1 MEIALD
7 SGNKIQILK
16 DGLIGRKNAGSEFKK
31 QIPQVRAVI
40 GGTGDYMGARG
51 QLTTTRNE
59 DGTYEHL
66 IELMD

>member
-1 MEIALD
+1 MP
-7 SGNKIQILK
+7 QI
-16 DGLIGRKNAGSEFKK
+16 
-31 QIPQVRAVI
+31 RAVI

-66 IELMD
+66 IELMK

>member
-1 MEIALD
+1 
-7 SGNKIQILK
+7 
-16 DGLIGRKNAGSEFKK
+16 
-31 QIPQVRAVI
+31 
-40 GGTGDYMGARG
+40 MGARG